1 MTCEGMFVVENA
13 SRVCL
18 FNLCRFTNYWPQL
31 AMQLTVNQEITL
43 KHYNPELR
51 DQEMAFEHT

>member
-13 SRVCL
+13 SRVYL
-18 FNLCRFTNYWPQL
+18 FNLCRFTNYSPQL
-31 AMQLTVNQEITL
+31 AMQVTVNQEITL

-51 DQEMAFEHT
+51 DQEMAVEHT